1 MQASRQWSH
10 VKFDL
15 PRSKDVRY
23 RLYSRYLAIRK
34 ECCMQCMHKLQLYL
48 RYRYIL

>member
-23 RLYSRYLAIRK
+23 RLYSKVRGYLAIRK
-34 ECCMQCMHKLQLYL
+34 ECCMHCTHKLQLYL
-48 RYRYIL
+48 P